1 MLVPAT
7 TGIKKTPK
15 TEFLSASELFPET
28 SEEFTDVTGGD
39 ATTVSMSPPRCYK
52 TPPSV
57 ATTASEKH
65 KISWNQSKSVITL
78 HQKSEMISL
87 FDLLTQTKHK
97 GVIISTLSAYYIS
110 LRPD

>member
-1 MLVPAT
+1 MTQWGQAPLCRFFC
-7 TGIKKTPK
+7 
-15 TEFLSASELFPET
+15 FLR
-28 SEEFTDVTGGD
+28 GGD
-39 ATTVSMSPPRCYK
+39 ATTVSTFPRICYK
-52 TPPSV
+52 TPPCV

-97 GVIISTLSAYYIS
+97 VVIISTLSAYYIS

>member
-1 MLVPAT
+1 MI
-7 TGIKKTPK
+7 G
-15 TEFLSASELFPET
+15 EGFFLFFFPP
-28 SEEFTDVTGGD
+28 D
-39 ATTVSMSPPRCYK
+39 ATTMSTFPPICYK
-52 TPPSV
+52 TPPCV

-97 GVIISTLSAYYIS
+97 GVIISTLSAY
-110 LRPD
+110 

>member
-1 MLVPAT
+1 MKHF
-7 TGIKKTPK
+7 TGIVTSS
-15 TEFLSASELFPET
+15 FHHRASYTIGTVPT
-28 SEEFTDVTGGD
+28 VYRGGCD
-39 ATTVSMSPPRCYK
+39 NCVKVPPICYK
-52 TPPSV
+52 IPPCV